1 MTFILKACVAQL
13 AAEFA
18 REQLFGVVLL
28 HVRLVFEGSR
38 KRLSTLLAVK
48 GHDAVVF
55 HVHVLHQRVFAV
67 ECALALVALVASD
80 KNSQTS
86 VPHYIY
92 YRQSVYRGLLK
103 NTIEKS
109 VYRGLLRNHRCS
121 TVTACGA
128 SDYPTLAK
136 KEKKS

>member
-1 MTFILKACVAQL
+1 MTFILKACAAQL

-18 REQLFGVVLL
+18 REQLLWVVLL

-67 ECALALVALVASD
+67 ECALALVALVAPD
-80 KNSQTS
+80 KISQES
-86 VPHYIY
+86 VPCILTY
-92 YRQSVYRGLLK
+92 S
-103 NTIEKS
+103 
-109 VYRGLLRNHRCS
+109 GLLRNHR
-121 TVTACGA
+121 
-128 SDYPTLAK
+128 L
-136 KEKKS
+136 